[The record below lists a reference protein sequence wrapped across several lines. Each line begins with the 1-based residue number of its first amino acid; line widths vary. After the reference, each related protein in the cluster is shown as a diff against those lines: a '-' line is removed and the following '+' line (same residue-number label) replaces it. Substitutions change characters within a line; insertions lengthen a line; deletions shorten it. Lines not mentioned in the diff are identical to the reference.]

1 MTAKEEIIMQLKM
14 GAGTCRQLEDRTDLK
29 LSTIRVIISEL
40 RSKGM
45 VEKREKFGRENV
57 WRLKED
63 AM

>member
-57 WRLKED
+57 WRLVDD

>member
-57 WRLKED
+57 WSLVED

>member
-40 RSKGM
+40 KSKGM

-57 WRLKED
+57 WRLKEGS
-63 AM
+63 

>member
-57 WRLKED
+57 WRLKEGS
-63 AM
+63 

>member
-1 MTAKEEIIMQLKM
+1 MTVKEEIIMQLKM

-40 RSKGM
+40 RAKGM
-45 VEKREKFGRENV
+45 VEKREKFGKENV
-57 WRLKED
+57 WRLIED

>member
-45 VEKREKFGRENV
+45 IEKREKFGRENV
-57 WRLKED
+57 WRLKEGS
-63 AM
+63 